1 VSTARAARRLAP
13 LLVGVCLWLPSAG
26 CSRERTLG
34 AAAREEAPANAG
46 RTRRTSEYELTG
58 GSAELAFGP
67 PTRPVRGHLPLAQ
80 GRLWLDMAELGAT
93 RAVFTFDL
101 AGLVVEGTP
110 AESRLLAPGRS
121 LTEQSLDWLQ
131 LSDPRRLAAAPERR
145 FARFELSSF
154 VADGGAAAPGEPAA
168 APGTRRVR
176 GRATGELELQG
187 YRLPYTVVVAA
198 TASWPEGARSTDPPA
213 RVELAI
219 VEPVAIDPLR
229 HEIVPRDVGGEVRSG
244 ALSELRKLPSNNT
257 VRVSG
262 RWVAEGVER
271 SSHR

>member
-1 VSTARAARRLAP
+1 MSTARAARRLAP
-13 LLVGVCLWLPSAG
+13 LLVGVCLWLPSVG
-26 CSRERTLG
+26 CSRERTPD
-34 AAAREEAPANAG
+34 AAAREAAPANAG
-46 RTRRTSEYELTG
+46 RVQRASEYELTG

-67 PTRPVRGHLPLAQ
+67 PTRQRRGHVPLVQ

-110 AESRLLAPGRS
+110 GPGESLLLTPGRT

-154 VADGGAAAPGEPAA
+154 VADGATPGEPAA

-187 YRLPYTVVVAA
+187 YRLPYTVVVVA
-198 TASWPEGARSTDPPA
+198 TASWPEGGRSGEPPA

-219 VEPVAIDPLR
+219 VEPVGIDPLR

-244 ALSELRKLPSNNT
+244 ALSELRKLASNT